1 MIRSVSA
8 FFLVLLFSCLFS
20 FSSLSETEN
29 RLEPDVLV
37 PDYVCWLLEVAGEE
51 VGYHEGDHGYSK
63 YGEWAGD
70 PYSQWCAEFLCWCVD
85 QVDQRHGTHLL
96 GRVFPL
102 YSGQNTGRAWFIRA
116 GRFIVRKGEVDGW
129 GYEWLKGHREY
140 IRSGDYIP
148 QPGDYVFFTWTS
160 GVDTDHVALV
170 EYCTRNEDGKIDI
183 HVIEGNNPVSVSRNV
198 YPLSNTQILG
208 YGTIHDLADI
218 TMRFGNSGEK
228 VRQLQESLAYLG
240 FLEER
245 FITGD
250 FGNATASAVRSF
262 QVSHHLRPSSIAN
275 LETQLRLQDEID
287 LKRDQDPLTWTVV
300 DEDDE

>member
-1 MIRSVSA
+1 MKHPVSSFVLA
-8 FFLVLLFSCLFS
+8 LCLICFFSA
-20 FSSLSETEN
+20 SSLSESEVH
-29 RLEPDVLV
+29 LEPTLLV
-37 PDYVCWLLEVAGEE
+37 PGYVSWLLEIAEEE
-51 VGYHEGDHGYSK
+51 VRYREGDHGYSK

-70 PYSQWCAEFLCWCVD
+70 PYSQWGAEFLCWCVD

-102 YSGQNTGRAWFIRA
+102 YSGQNTGRSWFIRA
-116 GRFIVRKGEVDGW
+116 GRFVVRKGEVDGW

-140 IRSGDYIP
+140 VRSGDYIP

-170 EYCTRNEDGKIDI
+170 EYCTQGADGKINI
-183 HVIEGNNPVSVSRNV
+183 HVIEGNNPVGVSRNV

-208 YGTIHDLADI
+208 YGTVHDLADI

-228 VRQLQESLAYLG
+228 VRQLQEALAYLG
-240 FLEER
+240 FLEAR
-245 FITGD
+245 FVTGD

-262 QVSHHLRPSSIAN
+262 QVAHQLRPSSIAN
-275 LETQLRLQDEID
+275 LETQLRLQEEVD
-287 LKRDQDPLTWTVV
+287 LRRDQDPLTWTVV
-300 DEDDE
+300 DEDDD